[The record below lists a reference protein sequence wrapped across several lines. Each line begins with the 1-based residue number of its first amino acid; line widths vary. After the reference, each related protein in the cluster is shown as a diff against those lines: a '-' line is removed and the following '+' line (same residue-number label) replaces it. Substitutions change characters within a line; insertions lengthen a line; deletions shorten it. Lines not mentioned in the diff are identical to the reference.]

1 MGGDLLQRVDPPH
14 VEQPRSVRRSCPRRA
29 AQPSAHERL
38 HLRLLPASCR
48 RDPRRRFP
56 GHRDWMGQALRQ
68 CRRHLPS
75 PQGGEGHPSHDQRTA
90 TPSTASSEM
99 VSSALTPLEA
109 VDPATVTLV
118 APWSRRLVARPLET
132 SGPRSELSPSE
143 HLLDV
148 RLACPPDSPGPST
161 TWTGSS
167 PRLECLE
174 EMY

>member
-1 MGGDLLQRVDPPH
+1 MGLTL
-14 VEQPRSVRRSCPRRA
+14 
-29 AQPSAHERL
+29 
-38 HLRLLPASCR
+38 
-48 RDPRRRFP
+48 
-56 GHRDWMGQALRQ
+56 
-68 CRRHLPS
+68 
-75 PQGGEGHPSHDQRTA
+75 TA

-99 VSSALTPLEA
+99 ASSALTPLEA

-118 APWSRRLVARPLET
+118 APWSRRLVARLLET

-143 HLLDV
+143 HLLDA

-174 EMY
+174 DVLAARHFPRKYLKIKDLLYDP